1 MSSKTGLSPEV
12 RDGGGDRSGDGDVE
26 VGGEGGDGVVRVA
39 SWLVMHHYPQHCVT
53 CVLTVLTSYPPEQT
67 HHNHWL
73 PSDEKLISQ
82 FTIIKQVSRESEKI
96 IRQDT

>member
-53 CVLTVLTSYPPEQT
+53 CVLTVLT
-67 HHNHWL
+67 L
-73 PSDEKLISQ
+73 GDE
-82 FTIIKQVSRESEKI
+82 IKEYSNDLYTFLTPHAEVLL
-96 IRQDT
+96 